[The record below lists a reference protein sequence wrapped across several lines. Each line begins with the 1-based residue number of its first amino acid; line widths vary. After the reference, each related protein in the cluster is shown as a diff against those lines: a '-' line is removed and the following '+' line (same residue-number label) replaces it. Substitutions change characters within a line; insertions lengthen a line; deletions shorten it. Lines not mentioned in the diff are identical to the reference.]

1 MVDLNNT
8 HKTGSNDK
16 NKTIMLIHGLWMTPK
31 SWELFKQRFQWLGY
45 KVTAPAWP
53 GHEGDIEDVRRNAPE
68 KIADLGIGDV
78 IEYYKDILSKMD
90 EQPVIIGHSFGG
102 LVTQVLIDK
111 GLGAAGVGLDA
122 AAPKGVHK
130 LTYAELKSTFPVL
143 SRPGNRHKAVALTI
157 EQFHY
162 GFANNM
168 NEADTKKAYDLYAVP
183 DTGKPIFESLFDDFN
198 RNAPDTI
205 DYKNSKRSPL
215 LLIAG
220 ENDHTV
226 PAAVSKSNYDKYS
239 ESNAVTDFH
248 EFKGRS
254 HLIMLEEGWEEVV
267 DYIDNWIKTA
277 LK

>member
-1 MVDLNNT
+1 MTDLNNT
-8 HKTGSNDK
+8 PKNRTNDK
-16 NKTIMLIHGLWMTPK
+16 NMTILLIHGLWMTPA
-31 SWELFKQRFQWLGY
+31 SWNNFNDRFQWLGY
-45 KVTAPAWP
+45 DVIAPAWP
-53 GHEGDIEDVRRNAPE
+53 GHEGNIEDVRRNAPE
-68 KIADLGIGDV
+68 KIADLGLGDV
-78 IEYYKDILSKMD
+78 IGYYENILKNMD
-90 EQPVIIGHSFGG
+90 KQPIIIGHSFGG

-111 GLGAAGVGLDA
+111 GYGTAGVGLDA

-130 LTYAELKSTFPVL
+130 LTYAELKSAFPVL
-143 SRPGNRHKAVALTI
+143 SRPGNRHKAVELTF

-168 NEADTKKAYDLYAVP
+168 SETEAKRAYDLYAIP

-205 DYKNSKRSPL
+205 DYDNNNRSPL

-226 PAAVSKSNYDKYS
+226 PAAVTKSNYDKYNK
-239 ESNAVTDFH
+239 SNSITEFH

-254 HLIMLEEGWEEVV
+254 HLIMLETGWEEVV
-267 DYIDNWIKTA
+267 DYIDNWIANT

>member
-1 MVDLNNT
+1 MADLDNT
-8 HKTGSNDK
+8 HKTGSKDK
-16 NKTIMLIHGLWMTPK
+16 NSTIMLIHGLWMTPK
-31 SWELFKQRFQWLGY
+31 SWDNFKERFQWLGY
-45 KVTAPAWP
+45 NVTAPAWP
-53 GHEGDIEDVRRNAPE
+53 GHEGKIEEVRRNAPE
-68 KIADLGIGDV
+68 KIADLGIEDV
-78 IEYYKDILSKMD
+78 LEHYKSILSKMD
-90 EQPVIIGHSFGG
+90 EQPIIIGHSFGG
-102 LVTQVLIDK
+102 LVTQVLIDQ

-143 SRPGNRHKAVALTI
+143 SRPGNRHKAVALTF

-168 NEADTKKAYDLYAVP
+168 SEVNAKKVYDQYAVP

-205 DYKNSKRSPL
+205 DYKNNNRSPL

-226 PAAVSKSNYDKYS
+226 PSAVSKSNYDKYN

-267 DYIDNWIKTA
+267 DYIDNWIKKT

>member
-1 MVDLNNT
+1 MVDFNN
-8 HKTGSNDK
+8 KPKMGPNDDEG
-16 NKTIMLIHGLWMTPK
+16 TIMLIHGLWMTPK
-31 SWELFKQRFQWLGY
+31 SWENFKERFQWLGY
-45 KVTAPAWP
+45 NVLVPAWP
-53 GHEGDIEDVRRNAPE
+53 GHEGNIEKVRKNASE
-68 KIADLGIGDV
+68 KIADLGIEDV
-78 IEYYKDILSKMD
+78 IEYYKNILNGMD
-90 EQPVIIGHSFGG
+90 EQPIIIGHSFGG

-111 GLGAAGVGLDA
+111 GLGVAGVGLDA

-130 LTYAELKSTFPVL
+130 LTYAELKSAFPVL
-143 SRPGNRHKAVALTI
+143 SRPGNRHKAVTLTF

-168 NEADTKKAYDLYAVP
+168 SESDAKKAYDLYAIP

-205 DYKNSKRSPL
+205 DYKNKNRSPL

-226 PAAVSKSNYDKYS
+226 PATVTKSNYDKYI
-239 ESNAVTDFH
+239 ESNAITDFH

-267 DYIDNWIKTA
+267 DYIDNWITNT

>member
-1 MVDLNNT
+1 MVSVNNIP
-8 HKTGSNDK
+8 KTETNDK

-31 SWELFKQRFQWLGY
+31 SWDNFKKRFQWLGY
-45 KVTAPAWP
+45 HVTAPAWP
-53 GHEGDIEDVRRNAPE
+53 GHNGSIEEVRRNAPE
-68 KIADLGIGDV
+68 KIADLSLEEV
-78 IEYYKDILSKMD
+78 IKHYKDILSNMD
-90 EQPVIIGHSFGG
+90 EQPIIIGHSFGG
-102 LVTQVLIDK
+102 LVTQILIDQ
-111 GLGAAGVGLDA
+111 GWGAAGIGLDA

-143 SRPGNRHKAVALTI
+143 SRPGNRHKAVALTY

-168 NEADTKKAYDLYAVP
+168 TETEAKKAYDLYAIP

-205 DYKNSKRSPL
+205 NYKNENRSPL

-226 PAAVSKSNYDKYS
+226 PAAVTKSNYDKYS
-239 ESNAVTDFH
+239 KSNALTDFH

-254 HLIMLEEGWEEVV
+254 HLIMLEGGWEEVV
-267 DYIDNWIKTA
+267 DYIDKWITNT

>member
-1 MVDLNNT
+1 MVNVNNKS
-8 HKTGSNDK
+8 KTGTHDNSR
-16 NKTIMLIHGLWMTPK
+16 TIMLIHGLWMTPK
-31 SWELFKQRFQWLGY
+31 SWDNFKDRFHWLGY
-45 KVTAPAWP
+45 NVKAPAWP
-53 GHEGDIEDVRRNAPE
+53 GHEGNIEEVRRNAPE
-68 KIADLGIGDV
+68 KIADLGIEDV
-78 IEYYKDILSKMD
+78 IEHYKDILNDMN
-90 EQPVIIGHSFGG
+90 EQPIIIGHSFGG
-102 LVTQVLIDK
+102 LVTQVLIDQ
-111 GLGAAGVGLDA
+111 GFGVAGVGLDA

-143 SRPGNRHKAVALTI
+143 SRPGNRHKAVALTF

-168 NEADTKKAYDLYAVP
+168 SEAEAKKVYDQYAVP

-205 DYKNSKRSPL
+205 DYNNNNRSPL

-239 ESNAVTDFH
+239 KSNAITDFH

-254 HLIMLEEGWEEVV
+254 HLIMLEQGWEEVV
-267 DYIDNWIKTA
+267 DYIDDWIKTT